1 MRPVLTPWGGSGGC
15 AHAKLGETAL
25 RLWNSLGDAVDVN
38 YKYEDLQGWW
48 TEDDCF
54 VISHRTAG
62 VVSFHCS
69 DSPDGDCG
77 AVLRSMGEVAGRV
90 LDRRRAL
97 IRGREEVGTS
107 RRRAQ
112 STDSARSGSLMQH
125 GWLKKKRNKFPAVL
139 QDRYFALVADGD
151 AYALK
156 YWVTEPDG
164 DEDPPIGVIDM
175 SRVESISVCQRDVLL
190 QAFQSNKQRS
200 RPYLL
205 RAKTISDRDRWH
217 AALQEAH
224 RTAPEPGDGVR
235 SFDEEDR

>member
-1 MRPVLTPWGGSGGC
+1 M
-15 AHAKLGETAL
+15 GEVAL
-25 RLWNSLGDAVDVN
+25 RLWNSLGDTVDVT
-38 YKYEDLQGWW
+38 YKFEDLQGWW

-54 VISHRTAG
+54 VISHQAAG
-62 VVSFHCS
+62 LVHFQC
-69 DSPDGDCG
+69 DDCG
-77 AVLRSMGEVAGRV
+77 AVLRAMTEVAGRV
-90 LDRRRAL
+90 LDRRRAQ

-112 STDSARSGSLMQH
+112 STDSTRSGSLLQQ

-156 YWVTEPDG
+156 YWVTEPEG
-164 DEDPPIGVIDM
+164 DEDLPIGVIDM
-175 SRVESISVCQRDVLL
+175 SRVEKISVCQRDVLL

-224 RTAPEPGDGVR
+224 RTAPDQSNGVR
-235 SFDEEDR
+235 AFDEEDV